1 MKKKTGVVILISDKA
16 DFRENITR
24 GKEGNLIMM
33 IHQDDII
40 ILTICVSH
48 NWASKYMMQ
57 KVIEL
62 QGVIDKSITIVWDF
76 KTSFSITNRRSK

>member
-48 NWASKYMMQ
+48 NRASKYMMQ

-62 QGVIDKSITIVWDF
+62 QGVIDKSITIV
-76 KTSFSITNRRSK
+76 

>member
-24 GKEGNLIMM
+24 GKEGNLIMT